1 MSRESKI
8 MSAVRV
14 NTQTL
19 VSHYEAFG
27 WELLSIN
34 GNQVAMSRETQ
45 NPVYPELVKHQAAYE
60 EAESEYLA
68 ITTPKK
74 PTKPTPIDPAT
85 CLWFTLLAI
94 FPVVIYLVVKFNEKN
109 AYEQAMQE
117 YNAAVAECNRKRQ
130 EILAKMDQIVL
141 ESRTIFFSRQS

>member
-8 MSAVRV
+8 MNSSRLPA
-14 NTQTL
+14 QTL

-34 GNQVAMSRETQ
+34 GNQVTMSRETQ

-60 EAESEYLA
+60 AKEAEYLA
-68 ITTPKK
+68 ITPPQK
-74 PTKPTPIDPAT
+74 PVAPNPIEFGLCA
-85 CLWFTLLAI
+85 LLFFLA
-94 FPVVIYLVVKFNEKN
+94 VIPLIIYCVVKYNQN
-109 AYEQAMQE
+109 QE
-117 YNAAVAECNRKRQ
+117 YKAQLEAYNAAVAACQEKKRQ
-130 EILAKMDQIVL
+130 ILAEMEQIVL